1 MSRGYKTPTLND
13 LHSGINGVTG
23 QGTILTIGNP
33 DLEPETSTSSEI
45 GAHYDSQTGFT
56 ASATLFYNQ
65 FDDKIASGNDILI
78 ENDPL
83 IPDGVYSQDVNIDE
97 AVTQGVE
104 LSTSYQFT
112 PDWRLSANYTYTD
125 SEQKSGN
132 NRGEPLTDTPE
143 HALNATLRWQA
154 TPKLDTWL
162 SAEYRTRCFT

>member
-1 MSRGYKTPTLND
+1 M
-13 LHSGINGVTG
+13 
-23 QGTILTIGNP
+23 
-33 DLEPETSTSSEI
+33 
-45 GAHYDSQTGFT
+45 
-56 ASATLFYNQ
+56 
-65 FDDKIASGNDILI
+65 
-78 ENDPL
+78 
-83 IPDGVYSQDVNIDE
+83 YSQDVNIDE

-162 SAEYRTRCFT
+162 SAEYRSERYRNRERVRGAPSFADLGDFKAYSLFHLGGSYAFTDQFNVSATLYNLFDKDFVDYRAYGDGTSFGNVYANSEEGRRLWLSARYEF